1 MDKQTEMLESELRIN
16 IINQFDSLTKKIT
29 ELCNA
34 ILADDPLIAWMQD
47 GDLSTLSGSTHREK
61 ACAIIQQV
69 EYLDHQAPR
78 EILVSAGFIGS
89 SEKTLELANELNQE
103 KLSFKKAILALKQ
116 LKISIKDN
124 SIAESMTQV
133 LKKRS
138 SILSQSLQPAGL
150 SRIHLKQC
158 YRQIPILSNAPYK
171 ISWTWAHTRSIKK
184 ISISMADILLS
195 QKGKSEN
202 IEWQRKKLQMLS
214 PNDALAII
222 QELAPH
228 LRANIVSI
236 IDNQIKRKMIKGP
249 MPILFPATLATPYPQ
264 FKPPKEKQEKNKD
277 RVIRSDLKIEPEPYL
292 PAIRAHQYM
301 K

>member
-1 MDKQTEMLESELRIN
+1 
-16 IINQFDSLTKKIT
+16 
-29 ELCNA
+29 
-34 ILADDPLIAWMQD
+34 
-47 GDLSTLSGSTHREK
+47 
-61 ACAIIQQV
+61 
-69 EYLDHQAPR
+69 
-78 EILVSAGFIGS
+78 
-89 SEKTLELANELNQE
+89 
-103 KLSFKKAILALKQ
+103 
-116 LKISIKDN
+116 
-124 SIAESMTQV
+124 
-133 LKKRS
+133 
-138 SILSQSLQPAGL
+138 
-150 SRIHLKQC
+150 
-158 YRQIPILSNAPYK
+158 
-171 ISWTWAHTRSIKK
+171 
-184 ISISMADILLS
+184 MADILLS

-264 FKPPKEKQEKNKD
+264 FKPPKEKQEKNKN